1 MNMAHNT
8 NELNYLESLSTE
20 ELEAMLQADVDGVQ
34 ELSPEV
40 LDKLL
45 TILQA
50 RNAIPVPS
58 PEETQAAWERFQN
71 RCLKEFLSVEA
82 PKQAQPP
89 KKRYYWLQGCVAAVL
104 AFALLLFVPATFGT
118 ENTYNV
124 IARWTDEIF
133 YFESF
138 TGVAPPAPTDY
149 VYSTDY
155 PELQQVYYAANA
167 AGVSRPVVPTWIP
180 REFTLVELRT
190 DVTATRSRVAAGF
203 TKENEIILFSLTK
216 ASWDDTVTTLY
227 TKSPG
232 EPELITRHG
241 ITYYVFRD
249 GTQWKCVW
257 AIDDL
262 MCTISADV
270 SREQLLKIIASIYE
284 SLD

>member
-1 MNMAHNT
+1 MNNANNT
-8 NELNYLESLSTE
+8 PELNNLEGRSTE
-20 ELEAMLQADVDGVQ
+20 ELKAMLQADIDGER
-34 ELSPEV
+34 ELSPET
-40 LDKLL
+40 LDELL
-45 TILQA
+45 SILRS

-58 PEETQAAWERFQN
+58 PQETQEAWERFKN
-71 RCLKEFLSVEA
+71 RHILPEA
-82 PKQAQPP
+82 EQTKPNKSPKW
-89 KKRYYWLQGCVAAVL
+89 KYLWLQGCVAAVL
-104 AFALLLFVPATFGT
+104 ACVLLLFVPATLGT
-118 ENTYNV
+118 ENNYNV
-124 IARWTDEIF
+124 IARWTDEVF

-155 PELQQVYYAANA
+155 PELQRVYHAANA

-180 REFTLVELRT
+180 RGFTLAELRT
-190 DVTATRSRVAAGF
+190 DATHNRSRVAAGF
-203 TKENEIILFSLTK
+203 LRENEVILFSLTK
-216 ASWDDTVTTLY
+216 ASWDETVTTLY

-249 GTQWKCVW
+249 DTQWKCVW

-270 SREQLLKIIASIYE
+270 SREQLLKIIDSIYE